1 MIIGVVIFS
10 FVSGAITGIIS
21 NLDIIDAVEEESISV
36 LVKTHSKYNF
46 NNELYLE
53 LVKNIKSKSKNDGL
67 EI

>member
-21 NLDIIDAVEEESISV
+21 NLDIIDAVEEESLSTLI
-36 LVKTHSKYNF
+36 KTHSKYNF

-53 LVKNIKSKSKNDGL
+53 LVRIVSTD
-67 EI
+67 I